1 VLLLVMPWAT
11 PCTPSSVDGLCCKCM
26 CSFVEA
32 VHKSP
37 TTAYFSVPPRQ
48 KKRME
53 NKEQTMWFLLKAN
66 GHTSTE
72 EQARMLVSAWSDHAT
87 KDSIKP
93 KANEREQEAV

>member
-1 VLLLVMPWAT
+1 
-11 PCTPSSVDGLCCKCM
+11 
-26 CSFVEA
+26 
-32 VHKSP
+32 
-37 TTAYFSVPPRQ
+37 
-48 KKRME
+48 ME